1 MRDSDV
7 RQAMRDWLAAQ
18 YAHDPSS
25 RFVEEMCIW
34 NGSARIDMAVINGQL
49 HGYEIKSERD
59 TLARLEDQ
67 MSLYNLVF
75 DKITLVAAER
85 HLAKAEQ
92 ALPDWWGLSSVVGD
106 GDGRFAIKQVRPAQK
121 NERVDKV
128 QLAKLLWKP
137 ELLSILEEIGAA
149 KGVRSKPVQQLC
161 ELVAERLDERE
172 LSAHVRRIL
181 KARQDWLGQPGRH
194 EREMTTSA
202 N

>member
-1 MRDSDV
+1 MRT
-7 RQAMRDWLAAQ
+7 WLVAQ

-25 RFVEEMCIW
+25 RFVEEMCVW

-67 MSLYNLVF
+67 MSLYNMVF

-85 HLAKAEQ
+85 HLAKAEE
-92 ALPDWWGLSSVVGD
+92 ALPDWWGLSSVISD
-106 GDGRFAIKQVRPAQK
+106 SDGRFWIKQVRPAQK
-121 NERVDKV
+121 NERIDKV

-137 ELLSILEEIGAA
+137 ELLSILEQIGAA

-161 ELVAERLDERE
+161 ELVADKLGEHE

-181 KARQDWLGQPGRH
+181 KARQDWLGQPSRDQ
-194 EREMTTSA
+194 RQMA
-202 N
+202 AVAD